1 MAFLEIKNK
10 KDFVLRFIQKEIAE
24 KRVSLD
30 EVEDLQNA
38 EVKRV
43 NDWDQWNDFQRTYRN
58 KVAKNVL
65 EELGESF
72 EAINEK
78 HIINNSVN
86 DLDIQEMKSSF
97 DKRTRYVRRLKYI
110 LFLVTDQEY
119 AEVDGVKYSM
129 EQIYNLLL
137 QYIKEDSE
145 NEIKEQ
151 LAIDSFK
158 IELNEMNLE
167 KENKHFLYDRRRKKV
182 CDEMEEYQELL
193 EILHNGGVS
202 LRDKEPDILQ
212 LCNVSAVKIYKSIYN
227 VSLGKKNEDTSSKV
241 I

>member
-1 MAFLEIKNK
+1 
-10 KDFVLRFIQKEIAE
+10 
-24 KRVSLD
+24 
-30 EVEDLQNA
+30 
-38 EVKRV
+38 
-43 NDWDQWNDFQRTYRN
+43 
-58 KVAKNVL
+58 
-65 EELGESF
+65 
-72 EAINEK
+72 
-78 HIINNSVN
+78 
-86 DLDIQEMKSSF
+86 
-97 DKRTRYVRRLKYI
+97 
-110 LFLVTDQEY
+110 LVTDQEY